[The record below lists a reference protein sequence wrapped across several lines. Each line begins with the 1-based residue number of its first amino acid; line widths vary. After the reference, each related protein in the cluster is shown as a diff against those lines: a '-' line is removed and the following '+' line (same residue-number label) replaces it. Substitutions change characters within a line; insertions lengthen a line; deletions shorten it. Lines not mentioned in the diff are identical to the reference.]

1 MYTLILGASLQD
13 SLSDRSNAMT
23 TALEDS
29 PDSTPET
36 ALRPVLP
43 QGRMQIRLDE
53 PLSDDEFWEVCQQNE
68 ELRIEQNSDGT
79 IVLMP
84 PTGGTAGN
92 LNFRLYPHLAQ
103 WIKEGGGGF
112 GFDSNTIFRLPN
124 GAKRMADVAWVKGER
139 YRALTKEERD
149 GVVPLAPDFVIEL
162 RSPTDALDVLKNK
175 MNEYVRT
182 GVRLG
187 WLIDPQTE
195 TVTIYRKDAS
205 LETLDCPDVVEAE
218 TVVKGFALPMARIW
232 DPLGESDV

>member
-1 MYTLILGASLQD
+1 
-13 SLSDRSNAMT
+13 MT
-23 TALEDS
+23 TALEESSGS
-29 PDSTPET
+29 PPET

-43 QGRMQIRLDE
+43 QGRMQIQLDE
-53 PLSDDEFWEVCQQNE
+53 PLSDEEFWDLCQQNKDV
-68 ELRIEQNSDGT
+68 LIEQNPDGT
-79 IVLMP
+79 IVIMP

-103 WIKEGGGGF
+103 WIDGRGGGF

-124 GAKRMADVAWVKGER
+124 GAKRMADVAWVEGER

-149 GVVPLAPDFVIEL
+149 GVLPLAPDFVIEL

-175 MNEYVRT
+175 MNEYMRT

-195 TVTIYRKDAS
+195 TVTIYREDTS
-205 LETLDCPDVVEAE
+205 LETLDRPEVVEAE
-218 TVVKGFALPMARIW
+218 TVVEGFTLPMARIW
-232 DPLGESDV
+232 EPLGDPDA